1 MNGQSECLEL
11 QKNLLAAET
20 RGTSWKIG
28 KRTRMAE
35 NEKQADI
42 ASLTVELLSAY
53 LSNNTV
59 PSAEL
64 AGLIQSTRAALT
76 QNAAPVEP
84 EAEMPTFTP
93 AVTARKSL
101 ASPDHIVSLI
111 DGKPYKALK
120 RHLTRHGL
128 TPETYRERYGLP
140 ASYPMVAPS
149 FAAMRRAIAEKIGLG
164 NKKAADAVVPAD
176 AVAGADA
183 AEATDVAA
191 PVAAKPKKQ
200 AAKTSAAKAAKAP
213 ARKAKAPA
221 KPTATSAETVPAP
234 VAKVADSPVEPQVAE
249 QAVET
254 PGAVPTATET
264 AGKVPAARGAAP
276 KKQPT
281 KRMAR
286 TPKPATKSEAA
297 ASVSE
302 KSSPAKTAAAETTD
316 APVTAEKPKRRGK
329 LGLFGNE
336 AADTS
341 AVTETPA
348 RVPGAKTRWK
358 RPAAKAK

>member
-1 MNGQSECLEL
+1 M
-11 QKNLLAAET
+11 AET
-20 RGTSWKIG
+20 
-28 KRTRMAE
+28 
-35 NEKQADI
+35 EKQSDI

-76 QNAAPVEP
+76 QDAAPVET
-84 EAEMPTFTP
+84 EADTPTFTP

-101 ASPDHIVSLI
+101 ASPDHLISLI
-111 DGKPYKALK
+111 DGKPYKTLK

-140 ASYPMVAPS
+140 ASYPMVAPA

-164 NKKAADAVVPAD
+164 TKRAADAVVPAD

-191 PVAAKPKKQ
+191 PVAVKPKKQ
-200 AAKTSAAKAAKAP
+200 AAKSAAAEAAKAP
-213 ARKAKAPA
+213 ARKAKATP
-221 KPTATSAETVPAP
+221 KPTATSAETVTAP
-234 VAKVADSPVEPQVAE
+234 VADVAESPVEPQAVE

-254 PGAVPTATET
+254 PSAPRTATKT
-264 AGKVPAARGAAP
+264 AAKAPARGAAP

-297 ASVSE
+297 APVSE
-302 KSSPAKTAAAETTD
+302 ESSPAETAAAETTD
-316 APVTAEKPKRRGK
+316 APAAAEQPKRRGK
-329 LGLFGNE
+329 LGLFGKE

-341 AVTETPA
+341 AATETPA
-348 RVPGAKTRWK
+348 PGAAKTRWK
-358 RPAAKAK
+358 RPSAKAK

>member
-1 MNGQSECLEL
+1 
-11 QKNLLAAET
+11 
-20 RGTSWKIG
+20 
-28 KRTRMAE
+28 MAE
-35 NEKQADI
+35 NEKQSDI

-53 LSNNTV
+53 LANNAV
-59 PSAEL
+59 PSADL

-76 QNAAPVEP
+76 QDAAPAAP
-84 EAEMPTFTP
+84 EAEKPTFTP

-101 ASPDHIVSLI
+101 ASPDHLISLI
-111 DGKPYKALK
+111 DGKPYKTLK

-191 PVAAKPKKQ
+191 KPKKQ
-200 AAKTSAAKAAKAP
+200 AAKTAAAKAAKAP
-213 ARKAKAPA
+213 ARKAKTPA
-221 KPTATSAETVPAP
+221 KATATSAETVPAP
-234 VAKVADSPVEPQVAE
+234 VADVADSPVEPQVVE

-254 PGAVPTATET
+254 LSAPRTATKT
-264 AGKVPAARGAAP
+264 AARAPARGAAP

-281 KRMAR
+281 KRMAP
-286 TPKPATKSEAA
+286 TPKPAAKSEAA
-297 ASVSE
+297 APVSGE
-302 KSSPAKTAAAETTD
+302 SSPAEIADVETTD
-316 APVTAEKPKRRGK
+316 APATAEKPKRRGK

-336 AADTS
+336 ADDTG
-341 AVTETPA
+341 AATETPA
-348 RVPGAKTRWK
+348 AASGAAKTRWK

>member
-1 MNGQSECLEL
+1 
-11 QKNLLAAET
+11 
-20 RGTSWKIG
+20 
-28 KRTRMAE
+28 MAE
-35 NEKQADI
+35 NEKQSDI

-76 QNAAPVEP
+76 QDAAPVET
-84 EAEMPTFTP
+84 EADTPTFTP

-101 ASPDHIVSLI
+101 ASPDHLISLI
-111 DGKPYKALK
+111 DGKPYKTLK

-140 ASYPMVAPS
+140 ASYPMVAPA

-164 NKKAADAVVPAD
+164 TKRAADAVVPAD

-191 PVAAKPKKQ
+191 PVAVKPKKQ
-200 AAKTSAAKAAKAP
+200 AAKSAAAEAAKAP
-213 ARKAKAPA
+213 ARKAKATP
-221 KPTATSAETVPAP
+221 KPTPTSAETVTAP
-234 VAKVADSPVEPQVAE
+234 VAEVADSPVEPQVAE

-254 PGAVPTATET
+254 AGAAPTATKTT
-264 AGKVPAARGAAP
+264 AKAPARGAEA
-276 KKQPT
+276 KKQPMN
-281 KRMAR
+281 RMAR
-286 TPKPATKSEAA
+286 TPKSAAKSEATA
-297 ASVSE
+297 PVSE
-302 KSSPAKTAAAETTD
+302 ENSPAETND
-316 APVTAEKPKRRGK
+316 APATAEKPKRRGK

-336 AADTS
+336 ADDTG
-341 AVTETPA
+341 AATETPA
-348 RVPGAKTRWK
+348 PAPASGAAKTRWK
-358 RPAAKAK
+358 RPLAKAK

>member
-1 MNGQSECLEL
+1 M
-11 QKNLLAAET
+11 AET
-20 RGTSWKIG
+20 
-28 KRTRMAE
+28 
-35 NEKQADI
+35 EKQSDI

-76 QNAAPVEP
+76 QDAAPVET
-84 EAEMPTFTP
+84 EADTPTFTP

-101 ASPDHIVSLI
+101 ASPDHIISLI
-111 DGKPYKALK
+111 DGKPYKTLK

-140 ASYPMVAPS
+140 ASYPMVAPA

-164 NKKAADAVVPAD
+164 TKRAADAVVPAD

-213 ARKAKAPA
+213 ARKAKATPK
-221 KPTATSAETVPAP
+221 KPTATSAETVTAP
-234 VAKVADSPVEPQVAE
+234 VADVADSPVEPEVAQ

-254 PGAVPTATET
+254 PSAAPTATKTT
-264 AGKVPAARGAAP
+264 AKAPARGAAP

-286 TPKPATKSEAA
+286 TPKPAAKSEAA
-297 ASVSE
+297 APVSE
-302 KSSPAKTAAAETTD
+302 ESSPPETGAAETTD
-316 APVTAEKPKRRGK
+316 APAAAEQPKRRGK
-329 LGLFGNE
+329 LGLFGKE
-336 AADTS
+336 AAVTS
-341 AVTETPA
+341 AATETPA
-348 RVPGAKTRWK
+348 PGAAKTRWK
-358 RPAAKAK
+358 RPSAKAK

>member
-1 MNGQSECLEL
+1 
-11 QKNLLAAET
+11 
-20 RGTSWKIG
+20 
-28 KRTRMAE
+28 MAE
-35 NEKQADI
+35 NEKQSDI

-53 LSNNTV
+53 LANNAV
-59 PSAEL
+59 PSADL

-76 QNAAPVEP
+76 QDAAPAAP
-84 EAEMPTFTP
+84 EAEKPTFTP

-101 ASPDHIVSLI
+101 ASPDHLISLI
-111 DGKPYKALK
+111 DGKPYKTLK

-164 NKKAADAVVPAD
+164 NKKATDPAIPAD
-176 AVAGADA
+176 AEVGSDDA
-183 AEATDVAA
+183 AKVSVVA

-200 AAKTSAAKAAKAP
+200 AAKTAAVKAAKAP

-221 KPTATSAETVPAP
+221 KPTATSEETVPAP
-234 VAKVADSPVEPQVAE
+234 VAEVAESPVERQVAE

-254 PGAVPTATET
+254 TDAAPIATK
-264 AGKVPAARGAAP
+264 ASAKAPARGAAP
-276 KKQPT
+276 KKQPM

-286 TPKPATKSEAA
+286 APKPATKSEAA

-302 KSSPAKTAAAETTD
+302 KSSPAETTD
-316 APVTAEKPKRRGK
+316 APATAEKPKRRGK

-348 RVPGAKTRWK
+348 PVPGAKTRWK

>member
-1 MNGQSECLEL
+1 
-11 QKNLLAAET
+11 
-20 RGTSWKIG
+20 
-28 KRTRMAE
+28 MAE
-35 NEKQADI
+35 PEKQSDI

-76 QNAAPVEP
+76 QNAAPVEL
-84 EAEMPTFTP
+84 EAEKPTFTP

-101 ASPDHIVSLI
+101 ASPDHLISLI
-111 DGKPYKALK
+111 DGKPYKTLK

-140 ASYPMVAPS
+140 ASYPMVAPA

-164 NKKAADAVVPAD
+164 NKKATDPGVAADAEVGSGDVED
-176 AVAGADA
+176 VS
-183 AEATDVAA
+183 VAA
-191 PVAAKPKKQ
+191 PPSAKSKKQ
-200 AAKTSAAKAAKAP
+200 AAKPAAVKAAKAP
-213 ARKAKAPA
+213 ARKAKATT
-221 KPTATSAETVPAP
+221 KPSATSAETVTEP
-234 VAKVADSPVEPQVAE
+234 VAEVADGPVEPLVAE
-249 QAVET
+249 QVVET
-254 PGAVPTATET
+254 PDAAPTAI
-264 AGKVPAARGAAP
+264 KPAKAPARGAAP

-286 TPKPATKSEAA
+286 TPKPAAKSEAA
-297 ASVSE
+297 APVSE
-302 KSSPAKTAAAETTD
+302 ESSPAKTAAAETTD
-316 APVTAEKPKRRGK
+316 ATATADKPKRRGK
-329 LGLFGNE
+329 LGLFGKE

-341 AVTETPA
+341 AATETPA
-348 RVPGAKTRWK
+348 PAPGAAKTRWK

>member
-1 MNGQSECLEL
+1 
-11 QKNLLAAET
+11 
-20 RGTSWKIG
+20 
-28 KRTRMAE
+28 MAE
-35 NEKQADI
+35 NEKQSDI

-53 LSNNTV
+53 LANNAV
-59 PSAEL
+59 PSADL

-76 QNAAPVEP
+76 QDAAPGAP
-84 EAEMPTFTP
+84 EAEKPTFTP

-101 ASPDHIVSLI
+101 ASPDHLISLI
-111 DGKPYKALK
+111 DGKPYKTLK

-128 TPETYRERYGLP
+128 TPETYRECYGLP
-140 ASYPMVAPS
+140 ASYPMVAPA

-164 NKKAADAVVPAD
+164 NKKATDPAIPAD
-176 AVAGADA
+176 AEVGSDDA
-183 AEATDVAA
+183 AKVSVVA
-191 PVAAKPKKQ
+191 PVAAKLKKP

-213 ARKAKAPA
+213 ARKAKATP
-221 KPTATSAETVPAP
+221 KPTATSAETVTAP
-234 VAKVADSPVEPQVAE
+234 VAEVADSPVEPQVAE

-254 PGAVPTATET
+254 PGAPTTATK
-264 AGKVPAARGAAP
+264 APARGAAP

-286 TPKPATKSEAA
+286 TPKSAAKSEAIA
-297 ASVSE
+297 PVSE
-302 KSSPAKTAAAETTD
+302 ENSSAETTD
-316 APVTAEKPKRRGK
+316 APATAEKPKRRGK

-348 RVPGAKTRWK
+348 PVPGAKTRWK
-358 RPAAKAK
+358 RPSAKAK